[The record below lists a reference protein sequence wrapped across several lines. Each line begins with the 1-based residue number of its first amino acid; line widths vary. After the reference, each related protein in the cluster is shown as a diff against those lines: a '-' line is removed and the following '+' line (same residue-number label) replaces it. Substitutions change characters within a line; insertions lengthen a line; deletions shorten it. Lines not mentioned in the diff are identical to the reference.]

1 LFSTFP
7 HKFLFELRLTL
18 SFHSYP
24 FDSEA
29 AIFYGII
36 SDSVENEAQAF
47 NISRRL
53 LHIFQM
59 RIGPELWKNG
69 VSHGNQRTHL
79 DLEGKMMAHL
89 FEIICQNF
97 ETNLDS
103 ILGLHEDIS
112 IRQVVGPTYLEE
124 ICTAWKEFLDSLP
137 TPRLAVQAPSRM
149 SWAGRPQEKQPDD
162 AAYSPRCLLWYKSSH
177 KVVLMASSPR
187 LCHEDCLLLRDYI
200 QFLHHPRA
208 SGSPPAAAHSVS
220 IDALRADDL
229 VSSFVGLEQPIHLL
243 KSSALASADFSCA
256 GGSASEIRISMDEF
270 SSSVPN
276 AVYLGQIDERS
287 GDFVAGKQRFRLY
300 QKILFEDKDDFCI
313 LQSLFEDVP
322 SDDAIAQ
329 ALKTESGEKKSLS
342 ESERDSSIL
351 FAAVEK
357 FKKKLAKSF
366 PSNPYSVFAVYNM
379 ESYTMAYPG
388 LVQFLCI
395 NR

>member
-1 LFSTFP
+1 MHF
-7 HKFLFELRLTL
+7 
-18 SFHSYP
+18 
-24 FDSEA
+24 
-29 AIFYGII
+29 
-36 SDSVENEAQAF
+36 
-47 NISRRL
+47 
-53 LHIFQM
+53 
-59 RIGPELWKNG
+59 GPEIWKNG
-69 VSHGNQRTHL
+69 VSHGNQRTYL
-79 DLEGKMMAHL
+79 DLEGKKMAHL
-89 FEIICQNF
+89 FDIICQNF
-97 ETNLDS
+97 ESNLDS

-124 ICTAWKEFLDSLP
+124 ICSAWKEFLDSLP

-208 SGSPPAAAHSVS
+208 SGAPPAAVQVDS
-220 IDALRADDL
+220 IDAARADDIR
-229 VSSFVGLEQPIHLL
+229 SSFVGLQQPIHTL
-243 KSSALASADFSCA
+243 KSSALASADSSCA
-256 GGSASEIRISMDEF
+256 GCSASEIRISMDEVC
-270 SSSVPN
+270 SAVPST
-276 AVYLGQIDERS
+276 VYLGQIDDKS
-287 GDFVAGKQRFRLY
+287 GEFLAGKHRFRLY

-313 LQSLFEDVP
+313 LQSLFEDIP

-329 ALKTESGEKKSLS
+329 VLKNENGEKQVLS

-351 FAAVEK
+351 FVAVEK

-366 PSNPYSVFAVYNM
+366 PSNPYSVFALYNM